1 MIISFFFRTG
11 KIRPLLSSRE
21 KLRKVRYKYIVR
33 VQVER
38 TRVKLY
44 LEFSLPFVIKC
55 FAPEGAGI
63 KSGRKICLVN
73 NMLILHCVETTS
85 HEGGRRKRGKEI
97 VETD

>member
-1 MIISFFFRTG
+1 M
-11 KIRPLLSSRE
+11 
-21 KLRKVRYKYIVR
+21 
-33 VQVER
+33 
-38 TRVKLY
+38 
-44 LEFSLPFVIKC
+44 IKC

-85 HEGGRRKRGKEI
+85 HEGGKRKRGKEI